1 VNYYIKKVSSSIKD
15 KTLKLKALIYIR
27 NLCWVPIEVFWGF
40 FIFYKGITNTKI
52 SKNLKIKINNNEVI
66 NRILS
71 AYKLSKNNSTNI
83 YNYFKIKGVW
93 NEWIEINFKYLIKA
107 LKDENIIILN
117 NLLNNMFEESF
128 TRGLGI
134 FEGYTKS
141 KNLFGK
147 FYFKYVWNSYLK
159 HYLLLG
165 GKKEELIFP
174 NVGNPT
180 GIKIKNKIIPYEA
193 IRHSYLAKQYSELL
207 RDQKNPLIVEIGGGF
222 GGFAYQLIS
231 LIKNKNTR
239 YIIYDLPEVN
249 AISSFFLMNAFP
261 DKKVILFGEE
271 EIWKSK
277 NLEFDIAIMP
287 YYMISKLPKDSS
299 DLIYNACSFSEMS
312 RECALGY
319 IKQIEVSCKKYFAHE
334 NHETRFR
341 YYDKNDFSTNLIGSE
356 VILNKNKFK
365 RIFKK
370 PRLQIPPEDKFFGY
384 FEYLYERIDR

>member
-1 VNYYIKKVSSSIKD
+1 MNYYIKKISSSIKD

-27 NLCWVPIEVFWGF
+27 NLVWVPIEVFFGF
-40 FIFYKGITNTKI
+40 FIFYKGIKYFKI
-52 SKNLKIKINNNEVI
+52 RKNLNIKRNNNDKI
-66 NRILS
+66 IRILS
-71 AYKLSKNNSTNI
+71 AYKLSKKNSINI
-83 YNYFKIKGVW
+83 DNSFKIKGVW
-93 NEWIEINFKYLIKA
+93 NEWIEINFKNLIKA
-107 LKDENIIILN
+107 FKDENISLLN
-117 NLLNNMFEESF
+117 DLLNNMFEESF

-134 FEGYTKS
+134 YEGYIKS
-141 KNLFGK
+141 KKLFGK

-159 HYLLLG
+159 HYLSLG
-165 GKKEELIFP
+165 GKKEDLQFP

-207 RDQKNPLIVEIGGGF
+207 RDQKNPVIVEIGGGF

-231 LIKNKNTR
+231 LIKNNNTK

-249 AISSFFLMNAFP
+249 AISSFFLMNSFP

-271 EIWKSK
+271 ELWKSK

-287 YYMISKLPKDSS
+287 YYMIKKLPKDSV

-312 RECALGY
+312 RECALNY
-319 IKQIEVSCKKYFAHE
+319 LKQIEVSCKKYFAHE

-341 YYDKNDFSTNLIGSE
+341 YYDKEGFSSNLIGSE
-356 VILNKNKFK
+356 VILNTNKFK
-365 RIFKK
+365 CIFKK
-370 PRLQIPPEDKFFGY
+370 PRLLMPPEDKYFGY
-384 FEYLYERIDR
+384 FEYLYERIM